1 MSRRVLSSSAFCHT
15 KHVNSSSRW
24 RVLASARFCSTLA
37 LCLWIG
43 GLALIG
49 VSAPA
54 IFQLNRLLGPR
65 AVAAMLERF
74 SPLTVVCGVVLLACW
89 IIESRLVKSSTRSR
103 AFKFQGAC
111 IFAMLLLGSYLAL
124 IAAPRIVQLQ
134 PPLQQ
139 TILKT
144 ESVQNNGVQSIN
156 PTEVTIRAGQFASPQ
171 ARQEFRKLHGIYGGL
186 TSLVVLLGIVVLA
199 IYAARSV
206 DKLRPFSEP
215 SNE

>member
-1 MSRRVLSSSAFCHT
+1 
-15 KHVNSSSRW
+15 
-24 RVLASARFCSTLA
+24 
-37 LCLWIG
+37 
-43 GLALIG
+43 
-49 VSAPA
+49 
-54 IFQLNRLLGPR
+54 
-65 AVAAMLERF
+65 MLERF